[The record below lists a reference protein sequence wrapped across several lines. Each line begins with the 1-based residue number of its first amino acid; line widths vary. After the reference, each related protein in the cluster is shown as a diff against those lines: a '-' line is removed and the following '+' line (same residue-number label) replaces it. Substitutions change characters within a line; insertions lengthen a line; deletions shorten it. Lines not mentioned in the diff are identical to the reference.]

1 MRMRTRWCN
10 TQQLSL
16 LLRWCNTPQVRE
28 VGGVKLLQLKNPWAK
43 TRWRGAYSVHDTAR
57 WTPQLREALQVLPPL
72 P

>member
-1 MRMRTRWCN
+1 M
-10 TQQLSL
+10 
-16 LLRWCNTPQVRE
+16 RE

-43 TRWRGAYSVHDTAR
+43 TRWRGAYSVHDTPR